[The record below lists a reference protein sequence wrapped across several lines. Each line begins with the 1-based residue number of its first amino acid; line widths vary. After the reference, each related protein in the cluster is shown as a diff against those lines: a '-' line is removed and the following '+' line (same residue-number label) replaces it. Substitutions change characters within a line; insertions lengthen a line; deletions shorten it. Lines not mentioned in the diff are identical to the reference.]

1 MFPLL
6 ILSKER
12 PDTARHLAY
21 QLVEH
26 ADWLWMTSSGRP
38 SGRNIN
44 PNSTGSSSS
53 PTFSASRTYR
63 L

>member
-26 ADWLWMTSSGRP
+26 ADWLWMTSSGR
-38 SGRNIN
+38 
-44 PNSTGSSSS
+44 
-53 PTFSASRTYR
+53 